1 MTIQL
6 NDTDGLQ
13 DLVALLRA
21 RGQRVTS
28 QRLVILR
35 ELRRRERHATAEEVH
50 RTVHRELP
58 GISIPTVYAT
68 LELLAEL
75 GLARKLKAGSGV
87 SLYDARSEPHQHTM
101 CRRCGRVDDLEGE
114 LDAAA
119 LLSAASAR
127 GFKPDCAE
135 LTIWG
140 LCNECAAARAA

>member
-1 MTIQL
+1 MKSEL
-6 NDTDGLQ
+6 NDTDDLQ
-13 DLVALLRA
+13 DLVSLLRA

-35 ELRRRERHATAEEVH
+35 ELRRRGRHATAEEVH
-50 RTVHRELP
+50 RAVHRDLP

-75 GLARKLKAGSGV
+75 GLARKLKAGTGV
-87 SLYDARSEPHQHTM
+87 SLYDARPEPHQHTM
-101 CRRCGRVDDLEGE
+101 CRRCARVDDLEGE
-114 LDAAA
+114 LDAKA

-140 LCNECAAARAA
+140 RCKECAAVPAA

>member
-1 MTIQL
+1 MTVRL
-6 NDTDGLQ
+6 NDTDDLQ

-35 ELRRRERHATAEEVH
+35 ELRRREHHASAEEVH
-50 RTVHRELP
+50 RTVHRDLP
-58 GISIPTVYAT
+58 GLSIPTVYAT

-75 GLARKLKAGSGV
+75 GLARKLKAGTGV
-87 SLYDARSEPHQHTM
+87 SLYDARPEPHQHTM
-101 CRRCGRVDDLEGE
+101 CRRCARVDDLEGE
-114 LDAAA
+114 LDAKA

-140 LCNECAAARAA
+140 LCKECAAAPAA